1 MLQLKFILE
10 LPKLLGLKTEKL
22 IGELLW
28 SFVYTI
34 NLCFRLPVEKDQI
47 WFNHLT
53 HLMKTLWTKTT
64 CLFPMAV
71 FL

>member
-1 MLQLKFILE
+1 MGKWDIFNLLFQCCILTCFKAMLQLKFILE

-47 WFNHLT
+47 
-53 HLMKTLWTKTT
+53 
-64 CLFPMAV
+64 
-71 FL
+71 